1 MTTSKMKTTSKIKS
15 TSKIKMTSKMKTT
28 LFQYR
33 LGLVVARHCVG
44 KNREG
49 VKIRNSR
56 NESYIKREAVKI
68 HQNYNNKKFSPKS
81 QLGQGVVFFVRL
93 SICLCVSVCL
103 LENLLGRS
111 FIRRQLFLFNRDFH
125 LSLKNFLQIQL
136 FSKSEAYFL
145 IKWFLIKKKVLCKLQ
160 QQFL

>member
-1 MTTSKMKTTSKIKS
+1 MPNSDFLDWMTSATLRFFAWQISATLRCFSLKMMTTSKMKTTSKIKS

-56 NESYIKREAVKI
+56 NESYIKREAVKT

-81 QLGQGVVFFVRL
+81 QLGQELFFL
-93 SICLCVSVCL
+93 SVCL
-103 LENLLGRS
+103 S
-111 FIRRQLFLFNRDFH
+111 VCVCP
-125 LSLKNFLQIQL
+125 S
-136 FSKSEAYFL
+136 
-145 IKWFLIKKKVLCKLQ
+145 VC
-160 QQFL
+160 